1 MAAQY
6 FTETCDI
13 LLKDLADY
21 NYSGGC
27 VTVLVNLDAKDMGIY
42 DILRMDSQERAD
54 SAIIEVTICLRNYG
68 EKLHFGFIG
77 WDDMYIYDDEGH
89 IAEDSEGNELEEDP
103 FDYEAICDG
112 ARTLLI
118 EGLQSYRYHLR
129 KDK

>member
-27 VTVLVNLDAKDMGIY
+27 VTVLVNLDDKDMGIY
-42 DILRMDSQERAD
+42 DILRMDSQERAN

-89 IAEDSEGNELEEDP
+89 ELEEDP
-103 FDYEAICDG
+103 FEYEAICDG

-118 EGLQSYRYHLR
+118 EGLQSCRYHLR